1 MDVPAPLVSYCS
13 SVLVV
18 FKKMAF
24 TFEIQPTTVV
34 KTSFDHLHQIY
45 KEKSYLPP
53 QKIHSPSAFL
63 AKYGGQYLLVTI
75 P

>member
-18 FKKMAF
+18 FFKMAF

-45 KEKSYLPP
+45 KAKSYLPP
-53 QKIHSPSAFL
+53 KDHKKYIHRLHFL
-63 AKYGGQYLLVTI
+63 QNMEVSTF
-75 P
+75 